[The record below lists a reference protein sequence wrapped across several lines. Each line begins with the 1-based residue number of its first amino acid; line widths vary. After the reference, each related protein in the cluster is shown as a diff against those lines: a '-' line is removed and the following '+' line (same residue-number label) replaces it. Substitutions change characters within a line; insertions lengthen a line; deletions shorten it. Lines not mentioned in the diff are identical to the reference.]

1 MKVQPSDLLSR
12 PSKGSLCL
20 SKGWLYPHP
29 ESTVT
34 VAWTL
39 LSRPIWVSAAALFWH
54 LFIFRAG
61 HRGMKKTL
69 TEQVKMAWL
78 ENEKKGNLRENI
90 TVRQIDKH
98 PMSFLFL
105 MNKHFFLLL

>member
-1 MKVQPSDLLSR
+1 
-12 PSKGSLCL
+12 
-20 SKGWLYPHP
+20 
-29 ESTVT
+29 
-34 VAWTL
+34 
-39 LSRPIWVSAAALFWH
+39 
-54 LFIFRAG
+54 
-61 HRGMKKTL
+61 MKKTL